1 MCPFLSWGCIFCPSV
16 AGWLAKQS
24 GCCSAGPAGGRLC
37 PAGAIISG
45 AALSR
50 VSGSFS
56 RLGFGGCFF
65 FRLFVGRVVFFRIF
79 VLGFQV
85 FPVLVSPFPSAS
97 SVVSA
102 FGFSA
107 VFGWFALCV
116 QRVPPAPCFQF
127 SERVAA
133 ACPRFASWLCGR
145 LGCSWSVAWS
155 VASLCAS
162 RVGVSVLSGGVAAP
176 GVQLSLFS

>member
-1 MCPFLSWGCIFCPSV
+1 MEFLS
-16 AGWLAKQS
+16 
-24 GCCSAGPAGGRLC
+24 SAGRSLC
-37 PAGAIISG
+37 P
-45 AALSR
+45 R
-50 VSGSFS
+50 VVG
-56 RLGFGGCFF
+56 LFF
-65 FRLFVGRVVFFRIF
+65 FRAFVGRVVFFRIF

-85 FPVLVSPFPSAS
+85 FPVLASPFPSAS

-116 QRVPPAPCFQF
+116 QRVPPAPCFPF

-155 VASLCAS
+155 VACLCAS
-162 RVGVSVLSGGVAAP
+162 RVGVSVLSGGVSS
-176 GVQLSLFS
+176 GCVQLSLFS

>member
-1 MCPFLSWGCIFCPSV
+1 MPLNALTGSRLSS
-16 AGWLAKQS
+16 
-24 GCCSAGPAGGRLC
+24 GGRRETH
-37 PAGAIISG
+37 GIF
-45 AALSR
+45 
-50 VSGSFS
+50 V
-56 RLGFGGCFF
+56 FGGAFSVRRAGRAFF
-65 FRLFVGRVVFFRIF
+65 FRFFLLRVVFFRIF
-79 VLGFQV
+79 VAGFQF
-85 FPVLVSPFPSAS
+85 FPVVASPFPSAS

-116 QRVPPAPCFQF
+116 QRVPPAPAFLF

-133 ACPRFASWLCGR
+133 ACPRFACWLCGR

-155 VASLCAS
+155 VACLCAS

>member
-1 MCPFLSWGCIFCPSV
+1 MFVLLCLDCAFCPSV

-24 GCCSAGPAGGRLC
+24 GGCSAGPAGGRLC
-37 PAGAIISG
+37 PAGAIMRG
-45 AALSR
+45 VALLR
-50 VSGSFS
+50 VGGSFP

-133 ACPRFASWLCGR
+133 ACPRFASWMCGR
-145 LGCSWSVAWS
+145 LGCSWSVAWA